1 MKQFKK
7 AIKEYFYFKRITEL
21 DNVYLWFDHES
32 KKFIVT
38 IAFTKEFWSQ
48 NNQNNYELIK

>member
-7 AIKEYFYFKRITEL
+7 SVKEYFYFKRITEL
-21 DNVYLWFDHES
+21 KNVYLWFDHES

-38 IAFTKEFWSQ
+38 IAFSKEFWSQ
-48 NNQNNYELIK
+48 NNYELIK